1 MFYRKLSMVDLVMLQ
16 SYKDMAAALAAALEA
31 RAGAAPHPDDGLEGK
46 PTSFVL
52 NALLVTAYE
61 AGRVEGGG
69 VRVPAPPA
77 LYAGT
82 LDLQALMDAEFE
94 ARRNVLH

>member
-1 MFYRKLSMVDLVMLQ
+1 MSYRKLSMVDLVMLQ
-16 SYKDMAAALAAALEA
+16 SYKDMAAALAAALDD
-31 RAGAAPHPDDGLEGK
+31 RAGSAPHPDDGLDGK
-46 PTSFVL
+46 PTSFIL

-82 LDLQALMDAEFE
+82 LDLHALIEREFD